1 MLCPPLLLL
10 EAVAGSAWL
19 PGLCPPLLTAGHLIL
34 LILLSASSTPSQPA
48 GPAISEAQDPLLV
61 KNAPIE
67 EGGYLL
73 GDPGTGGEGGE
84 PVTPIVLTKV

>member
-19 PGLCPPLLTAGHLIL
+19 PSLCPPCSQPGHLIL
-34 LILLSASSTPSQPA
+34 LILLSASSTPSPPA
-48 GPAISEAQDPLLV
+48 GPALSEAQDPLLV
-61 KNAPIE
+61 KNTPS

-73 GDPGTGGEGGE
+73 GEPRTGGEGGE